1 MGCDLGIPPLPNR
14 RARMRLACDNGTMT
28 GLSKPDTTG
37 NRNVVGEEKVGAQ
50 YCKVALLGFG
60 TVGSSVARILCQ
72 RSNTH
77 LRLTHVLNRNVA
89 RKQKQ
94 VDWLPS
100 SVKWTENI
108 DDVLSSDVEIVVEL
122 MGGLQP
128 TEDWIRRALAAG
140 KSVVTANKQLIA
152 RCGPELI
159 ALARQ
164 MHQQIEFGASVA
176 GGVPVISGLHEGLA
190 GDDLFKIRGILNGT
204 CNYILS
210 QIEANGIPFAT
221 ALREAQK
228 LGFAEADPT
237 EDIEGLDAR
246 AKLAIL
252 ARVGLHCE
260 VRAES
265 IMARSIAPIDTI
277 DFEYANQLG
286 CTIRQI
292 SWAELSAEQEA
303 GLRTKS
309 HEKSTGGDL
318 FAAVQPALVELA
330 SPLARVAGSQNLVVA
345 TGTYGGETVFGGHG
359 AGGNP
364 TAVAVVSD
372 ILAIARSR
380 QGART
385 MTDAGRPE
393 HRSPAVTA
401 DFTAKHYLRFL
412 VKDRPGIIATLATLL
427 SENGI
432 NIDSVLQKPGCPKT
446 HLPFL
451 ITLEECR
458 ASLVDQALRQ
468 INALDFLVQPCL
480 HMPIL

>member
-1 MGCDLGIPPLPNR
+1 
-14 RARMRLACDNGTMT
+14 MRGPSERNA
-28 GLSKPDTTG
+28 TG
-37 NRNVVGEEKVGAQ
+37 NSALGAKGAVARKAGAKNIGAQ
-50 YCKVALLGFG
+50 NCTVALLGFG
-60 TVGSSVARILCQ
+60 TVGSSVAKILCE

-89 RKQKQ
+89 RKK
-94 VDWLPS
+94 VDWLPP
-100 SVKWTENI
+100 SVQWTENI
-108 DDVLSSDVEIVVEL
+108 DDVLSSGVDIVVEV

-128 TEDWIRRALAAG
+128 TEDWIRRALQSG

-152 RCGPELI
+152 HCGPELI
-159 ALARQ
+159 SLAQR
-164 MHQQIEFGASVA
+164 MKQQIEFGASVA
-176 GGVPVISGLHEGLA
+176 GGVPVISGLHDGLA
-190 GDDLFKIRGILNGT
+190 GDQLFKICGILNGT

-210 QIEANGIPFAT
+210 QIETNGIPFAT

-252 ARVGLHCE
+252 ARVALHSN
-260 VRAES
+260 VRPES
-265 IMARSIAPIDTI
+265 IVARSIAAIDSV

-292 SWAELSAEQEA
+292 SRAELR
-303 GLRTKS
+303 GD
-309 HEKSTGGDL
+309 DL

-330 SPLARVAGSQNLVVA
+330 SPLARVEGSQNLVVA

-359 AGGNP
+359 AGGHP

-380 QGART
+380 QTGT
-385 MTDAGRPE
+385 SFAGQPVE
-393 HRSPAVTA
+393 KTPTVTA
-401 DFTAKHYLRFL
+401 DFTTKHYLRFL
-412 VKDRPGIIATLATLL
+412 VKDRPGIIASLATIL
-427 SENGI
+427 SQCGI
-432 NIDSVLQKPGCPKT
+432 NIDSVLQKPGCPKS

-451 ITLEECR
+451 ITLEECK
-458 ASLVDQALRQ
+458 ASLVEQALQQ
-468 INALDFLVQPCL
+468 IDSLDFLVQPCL
-480 HMPIL
+480 HLPIL

>member
-1 MGCDLGIPPLPNR
+1 MECKAWSRHSAIGDNR
-14 RARMRLACDNGTMT
+14 TMT
-28 GLSKPDTTG
+28 GFPKRDATDRSD
-37 NRNVVGEEKVGAQ
+37 VVGEKKDDAHT
-50 YCKVALLGFG
+50 CNVALLGFG
-60 TVGSSVARILCQ
+60 TVGSSVARILCE

-77 LRLTHVLNRNVA
+77 LRLTYVLNRNVA
-89 RKQKQ
+89 RKK

-108 DDVLSSDVEIVVEL
+108 DDVLESDVDIVVEV

-128 TEDWIRRALAAG
+128 TEDWIRRTLSLG
-140 KSVVTANKQLIA
+140 KSVVTANKQLMA

-159 ALARQ
+159 NLACQ
-164 MHQQIEFGASVA
+164 MRQQIQFGASVA
-176 GGVPVISGLHEGLA
+176 GGVPVISGLQEGLA

-210 QIEANGIPFAT
+210 QIEANAIPFAT

-237 EDIEGLDAR
+237 EDIDGLDAR

-252 ARVGLHCE
+252 ARVGLHCN
-260 VRAES
+260 VTPES
-265 IMARSIAPIDTI
+265 VVARSISAIDSV
-277 DFEYANQLG
+277 DFEYASQLG

-292 SWAELSAEQEA
+292 SWAEL
-303 GLRTKS
+303 RTDLKA
-309 HEKSTGGDL
+309 TGKADHL

-330 SPLARVAGSQNLVVA
+330 SPLARVEGSQNLVVA
-345 TGTYGGETVFGGHG
+345 TGRYGGETVFGGHG

-372 ILAIARSR
+372 ILAIARS
-380 QGART
+380 QQAT
-385 MTDAGRPE
+385 TTTSNAGQ
-393 HRSPAVTA
+393 PAETTPTVTA

-412 VKDRPGIIATLATLL
+412 VKDRPGIIASLATIL
-427 SENGI
+427 SERGI
-432 NIDSVLQKPGCPKT
+432 NIDAVVQKPDCPKS

-451 ITLEECR
+451 ITLEECK
-458 ASLVDQALRQ
+458 ASLVEQALQQ
-468 INALDFLVQPCL
+468 INSLDFLVQPCL
-480 HMPIL
+480 HLPIL

>member
-1 MGCDLGIPPLPNR
+1 
-14 RARMRLACDNGTMT
+14 MT
-28 GLSKPDTTG
+28 GFLKRDATDSSD
-37 NRNVVGEEKVGAQ
+37 VVGEKKDAAHTWN
-50 YCKVALLGFG
+50 VALLGFG
-60 TVGSSVARILCQ
+60 TVGSSVARILCE

-89 RKQKQ
+89 RKK
-94 VDWLPS
+94 VDWLPA
-100 SVKWTENI
+100 SVKWTEDI
-108 DDVLSSDVEIVVEL
+108 DDVLESDVDIVVEV

-128 TEDWIRRALAAG
+128 TEDWVRRTLLLG

-159 ALARQ
+159 SLACQ
-164 MHQQIEFGASVA
+164 MRQQIQFGASVA
-176 GGVPVISGLHEGLA
+176 GGVPIISGLQEGLA

-237 EDIEGLDAR
+237 EDIDGLDAR

-252 ARVGLHCE
+252 ARVGLHCN
-260 VRAES
+260 VTPES
-265 IMARSIAPIDTI
+265 IVARSISAIDSV

-292 SWAELSAEQEA
+292 SWAEL
-303 GLRTKS
+303 RTDLKTKCKAD
-309 HEKSTGGDL
+309 HL

-330 SPLARVAGSQNLVVA
+330 SPLARVEGSQNLVVA
-345 TGTYGGETVFGGHG
+345 TGRYGGETVFGGHG
-359 AGGNP
+359 AGGHP

-372 ILAIARSR
+372 ILAIARS
-380 QGART
+380 QQAT
-385 MTDAGRPE
+385 MTMTTSTAGQ
-393 HRSPAVTA
+393 PAEITPTVTA
-401 DFTAKHYLRFL
+401 EFTAKHYLRFL
-412 VKDRPGIIATLATLL
+412 VKDRPGIIANLATIL
-427 SENGI
+427 SGRGI
-432 NIDSVLQKPGCPKT
+432 NIDAVVQKPGCPKS

-451 ITLEECR
+451 ITLEECKV
-458 ASLVDQALRQ
+458 SLVEQALQQ
-468 INALDFLVQPCL
+468 INSLDFLVQSCL
-480 HMPIL
+480 HLPIL